1 MLSILA
7 RSAANITADEAA
19 TAAIIAMTQNYLINN
34 LFTYRD
40 KRQHGRALLSG
51 LARFYL
57 ICGAGALVSVVLA
70 ALAEGMNPAE
80 VAEEYP
86 PLTEEHVRAAIAYA
100 AELTDEEDMTPLRS
114 ATLA

>member
-1 MLSILA
+1 MA
-7 RSAANITADEAA
+7 FDWRDC
-19 TAAIIAMTQNYLINN
+19 IASDPNVC
-34 LFTYRD
+34 
-40 KRQHGRALLSG
+40 HGKVCVKGTR
-51 LARFYL
+51 
-57 ICGAGALVSVVLA
+57 ILVSVILA

-86 PLTEEHVRAAIAYA
+86 PLTEEQVRAAIAYA